1 MLGMDR
7 VQHIEEE
14 VSIYLTTFGK
24 LGRQISHQ
32 LFVLGVVLIYG
43 FDVYFSP
50 LWNLNHPHIF
60 QGNQLLLFSENLP

>member
-14 VSIYLTTFGK
+14 VSINLTTFGK

-32 LFVLGVVLIYG
+32 LFVLGVVLING
-43 FDVYFSP
+43 FDVYFRP
-50 LWNLNHPHIF
+50 LGNVNHPHIF
-60 QGNQLLLFSENLP
+60 QGDQLLLFSENLP